1 MNKIQNFNN
10 NLIDYKETIFKA
22 LKKLDKSENKILFV
36 RNNKKIIGSLTD
48 GDLRRIILKESNT
61 KISIKNKFNKN
72 FLYFLSKNF
81 NQTLAR
87 KIMLKKD
94 IFAAPILNN
103 KKELINIF
111 YLNNSKQTQTSTD
124 VFILAGGLGKR
135 MGPLTAYNPKP
146 MLLLGQKPLLESII
160 YSFKEFGMIDFIIS
174 INYLGK
180 KIIDHFKNGKRF
192 DVNIKYVKET
202 SPLGTAGSLSLLKT
216 KKLNKKNLIVINGD
230 IFTKLNYQ
238 NLLRFHNENK
248 NDVTICV
255 REYKQIVPYGV
266 INSQYKKSKKQEIIN
281 EKPSYNFQI
290 SAGIYVFN
298 YKVIRKIQK
307 RKFLDMNTFINSLS
321 KKHKIGIFPIHEE
334 LLDMGDF
341 KSYETLNSKLFL

>member
-1 MNKIQNFNN
+1 MNKIKNFHN
-10 NLIDYKETIFKA
+10 NLIDHKDTIFKA

-72 FLYFLSKNF
+72 FLYFSSKNF
-81 NQTLAR
+81 DQTLVR

-94 IFAAPILNN
+94 IFAVPILNN

-111 YLNNSKQTQTSTD
+111 YLNNSKQIQSSTD

-160 YSFKEFGMIDFIIS
+160 YSFKEFGLTDFIIS

-180 KIIDHFKNGKRF
+180 KIINHFKNGKRF

-202 SPLGTAGSLSLLKT
+202 SPLGTAGSLSLLKI

-255 REYKQIVPYGV
+255 REYKQIIPYGV
-266 INSQYKKSKKQEIIN
+266 INSHYKKSRNKEIIN

-290 SAGIYVFN
+290 SAGIYVIN
-298 YKVIRKIQK
+298 YKVIQNIQK
-307 RKFLDMNTFINSLS
+307 KKFLDMNTFINSLS
-321 KKHKIGIFPIHEE
+321 KKHKIGIFPIHEQ

-341 KSYETLNSKLFL
+341 KSYETLNSNFLL